1 MKFEKFLKQTGTHGK
16 IYTRDNGD
24 RWLICAGVGMKVP
37 YGIVNLLG
45 VGEVPERVELL
56 VETLIKADTDD
67 KVELTKAVLDHA
79 DGKAS
84 DIIRVFTGENMIGD
98 CIEIGIN
105 NCDFGLLE
113 KSDTNLGQVEI
124 EESDKSTQYLLVL
137 NYSGEEVVG
146 FIESVY

>member
-1 MKFEKFLKQTGTHGK
+1 MKFEKFLKKTGTHGQ

-37 YGIVNLLG
+37 QGIVNLLG

-84 DIIRVFTGENMIGD
+84 DIIRVFTGENMFGD

>member
-1 MKFEKFLKQTGTHGK
+1 MKFEKFLKQTGTHGQ

-37 YGIVNLLG
+37 QGIVNLLG

-56 VETLIKADTDD
+56 VETLIKADTD
-67 KVELTKAVLDHA
+67 
-79 DGKAS
+79 GKAS

-98 CIEIGIN
+98 HIEIGIN

-113 KSDTNLGQVEI
+113 KSDTNLVQAEI

-137 NYSGEEVVG
+137 NYSGKEVIG